1 MVRGTVYS
9 IRSGSKDDKKCIIS
23 MKTIDIPSK
32 KAECE
37 AMTPE
42 ILAINP
48 GSTST
53 KIAWFS
59 GGERR
64 WQEAVNH
71 DPEVISSFGKVA
83 DQYEF
88 RMRTIEEA
96 SRANGSDLDSLDAVV
111 GRGGLLEP
119 IPGGT
124 YRVDEDVISDLWRGK
139 PWEHASNLGGIIA
152 EAIAG
157 PRGIPAFIVDPVA
170 VDELDDISR
179 LTGLPELPKRSLG
192 HALNIKAAVRMAAE
206 ELEKPWENLDCLV
219 AHLGGGITI
228 CAHRQ
233 GRMVDLN
240 NANEF
245 GPFSPERAGGL
256 PAGDLARLCYSGE
269 YTMTSLR
276 RRLVGEGGLKAYLG
290 TSDMREVDSRVE
302 AGDKKAGLVFRAMAL
317 QVAKEIASFAATLSG
332 KVDAVILTGGIA
344 RDVHFIE
351 LVTSS
356 VQWIAPVLVY
366 PGEDEMRA
374 LAQGALRVLSGEEEA
389 LVYRDNLSRRA

>member
-1 MVRGTVYS
+1 VYNS
-9 IRSGSKDDKKCIIS
+9 HERPR
-23 MKTIDIPSK
+23 TPSK
-32 KAECE
+32 EAELE
-37 AMTPE
+37 AMNPE

-59 GGERR
+59 GEERR
-64 WQEAVNH
+64 WQVTVDH
-71 DPEVISSFGKVA
+71 DPAVISSFPKLA
-83 DQYEF
+83 DQYQF
-88 RMRTIEEA
+88 RMETIEEA
-96 SRANGSDLDSLDAVV
+96 ARANGSDLNALDAVV

-124 YRVDEDVISDLWRGK
+124 YRVDEDVLRDLWRGK

-152 EAIAG
+152 EAIAE
-157 PRGIPAFIVDPVA
+157 PRGIPSFIVDPVA
-170 VDELDDISR
+170 VDELDDLSR

-192 HALNIKAAVRMAAE
+192 HALNIKAAVRMAARD
-206 ELEKPWENLDCLV
+206 LERPWDELDCLV
-219 AHLGGGITI
+219 AHLGGGITV
-228 CAHRQ
+228 CAHRH

-256 PAGDLARLCYSGE
+256 PAGDLARLCYSGD
-269 YTMTSLR
+269 YTMASLR

-290 TSDMREVDSRVE
+290 TSDMREVDARVE
-302 AGDKKAGLVFRAMAL
+302 AGEEWAGLVFRAMAL
-317 QVAKEIASFAATLSG
+317 QAAKEIASFAATLSG
-332 KVDAVILTGGIA
+332 EVDAVILTGGIA
-344 RDVHFIE
+344 RDVGFVE
-351 LVTSS
+351 LVTSR

-389 LVYRDNLSRRA
+389 LVYSENLTGRA